1 MSKKTNQSKR
11 PTPTPAVVLFGID
24 EANKPHAA
32 YFDEAHVE
40 LATKAA
46 GLMGLNVLKVANHEQ
61 AKIACSLPA
70 GRIYANGRGFVPYV
84 RKDLYSKVTELAG
97 TQATHQLRG
106 PQSIASTE
114 GPSSGSSVERQPANP
129 AGRRAGPG
137 LPRHW
142 DDIDVGHLVIAPE
155 DNRKDDG
162 WWQAIVVEKNG
173 DMFTLRWQAFPHQKK
188 ILRHRLNIG
197 LMYPG
202 ADDRGSLTQ
211 PTAASSSATSSPEYP
226 KTWDDIAADSLVL
239 AKEEGP
245 MEAWWDAIVIEQNG
259 DAFTLRW
266 RDYPHLPAIVRHRL
280 NLSLLNPNPH

>member
-97 TQATHQLRG
+97 TQATRQLRG

-114 GPSSGSSVERQPANP
+114 GPSSGSSIERQPANP
-129 AGRRAGPG
+129 AGPRAARACCQPQSPG
-137 LPRHW
+137 SFDHRGELG
-142 DDIDVGHLVIAPE
+142 IEVGVNPLF
-155 DNRKDDG
+155 
-162 WWQAIVVEKNG
+162 QVVQTG
-173 DMFTLRWQAFPHQKK
+173 IQT
-188 ILRHRLNIG
+188 G
-197 LMYPG
+197 L
-202 ADDRGSLTQ
+202 
-211 PTAASSSATSSPEYP
+211 
-226 KTWDDIAADSLVL
+226 
-239 AKEEGP
+239 
-245 MEAWWDAIVIEQNG
+245 
-259 DAFTLRW
+259 
-266 RDYPHLPAIVRHRL
+266 
-280 NLSLLNPNPH
+280 